1 METTDTVLNKIKMDD
16 IMDYDVFLSYPH
28 ADRIEVMQICE
39 ALRARELTVWMD
51 ESDIPD
57 YASITR
63 SIVDGLARS
72 RVLLAYYSL
81 NYSRSR
87 ACQWELTAAFLAAQH
102 GGDPQR
108 RVLVINPENEWE
120 HIQPVELKDAEIP
133 NSDDLDSLAS
143 RVKNHVDEIKGTIG
157 EIHAI
162 KPPEWYGRKG
172 LGSNRFVGRLHYMW
186 QIHSALHASDFPI
199 ITMATATY
207 EVVQIY
213 GMGGVGKSLLTEE
226 YALRFAAAFPGGV
239 FWLSAFGNDDV
250 KTGITAEERE
260 AERFGQIMGIAATLG
275 IPVQDRNPDEIE
287 GDLVRELGS
296 REKPFLWVVDDLPAG
311 MGKDTLQGWLAP
323 HPLGK
328 TLITTRTREHDS
340 MGSLIR
346 LDVLEP
352 EEGCDLLTSRRKPE
366 GEKEKDAACDLVE
379 DLGCHALAIEVAGAA
394 LHASNSSRPFADFRQ
409 ALTKPNHDELEFAK
423 YLIGTLPNGHEKSIA
438 ATLLRSIELLC
449 RESAACTGR
458 LCIAATFLRNIK
470 LLKDEKCSV
479 NRGCDFLL
487 LASVLAVAPIPTS
500 LVSYVFCEVDGLDE
514 TSGKRR
520 ADHAIHKAEE
530 LSLAQRAQ
538 EWGAISIH
546 TLISRTVRFKNPM
559 PERSNQLHDAAIK
572 VLTAKFKENADDP
585 RTHGKLELLV
595 AHARELIG
603 RGDDILQ
610 TTELVSLVAQYDFV
624 NAKYKSA
631 EKLWRCELEFKNHIL
646 GTEHPSTL
654 TSMNNLAVTLQAQ
667 GELERARE
675 IHEKV
680 LEKRRRLLGAEHPDT
695 IASMGNLAT
704 TLHAQ
709 GELEKAREILT
720 GVLEKRR
727 QIFGVEH
734 PKTLT
739 SMGNLASTL
748 HSQGELEKAREIQ
761 EKKLGITRRVLGG
774 AHSDTLTSMSQLAMT
789 LKDQGE
795 IERARGIQEEVLE
808 KRRQIFGAKHP
819 DTLASM
825 GNLAITLCCQGEI
838 ERARNVQKGEVE
850 TMQQILGA
858 EHPDTLT
865 SMSNLATTLQTQGKL
880 ERAREI
886 YEEVLEKR
894 RQIFGVEHSD
904 TLASMGNLATT
915 LHAQGELEKAREIQ
929 EEALGITRRILGGA
943 HSDTIRSMS
952 NFAVMLK
959 DQGEIERAREILEEV
974 LNIRRRI
981 LGAEHPDTITSMS
994 NLAMTLQTQGNIEK
1008 AREILEE
1015 VLDTRRRILG
1025 AEHPD
1030 TITSMSNLAVMLKDQ
1045 GEIERAREILE
1056 EVLNIRRRILGAE
1069 HPDTITSMSNLAV
1082 MLNDQGEIER
1092 AREIL
1097 EEVLDIRRRIL
1108 GAKHPDTSI
1117 SAWNLFNNL
1126 IEIDNPDEAQTVLE
1140 TDLLWLLDRDP
1151 ASLGANQREI
1161 RGTIFQM
1168 TDEVK
1173 KATI

>member
-1 METTDTVLNKIKMDD
+1 METTDTVLNNIQMDD

-28 ADRIEVMQICE
+28 ADRAEVMQICE
-39 ALRARELTVWMD
+39 ALRARELNVWMD

-63 SIVDGLARS
+63 SIVKGLARS

-87 ACQWELTAAFLAAQH
+87 ACQWELTSAFFAAQRE
-102 GGDPQR
+102 GDPLR
-108 RVLVINPENEWE
+108 RVLVINPENKWE
-120 HIQPVELKDAEIP
+120 HILPVELKDAEVP
-133 NSDDLDSLAS
+133 DSDDLASLVS
-143 RVKNHVDEIKGTIG
+143 SVKAHVDEIKGTIG
-157 EIHAI
+157 EIHTLN
-162 KPPEWYGRKG
+162 PPAWYGRKG

-186 QIHSALHASDFPI
+186 QIHSALHASYFPI
-199 ITMATATY
+199 ITGAHASA
-207 EVVQIY
+207 VVQVY
-213 GMGGVGKSLLTEE
+213 GMGGVGKSLLAEE

-250 KTGITAEERE
+250 KAGLDAEGRE
-260 AERFGQIMGIAATLG
+260 AERSGQIRGIAAALG
-275 IPVQDRNPDEIE
+275 IPVQDRKPDEIE

-311 MGKDTLQGWLAP
+311 MGEDTLQGWLAP

-366 GEKEKDAACDLVE
+366 GEQEKDAACDLVE

-394 LHASNSSRPFADFRQ
+394 LHASNGSRPFADFRQ
-409 ALTKPNHDELEFAK
+409 ALTKPNHDELEYAK

-458 LCIAATFLRNIK
+458 LCIAATFLRSIK

-479 NRGCDFLL
+479 NMGCDFLL

-572 VLTAKFKENADDP
+572 VLTAKFQENADDP

-603 RGDDILQ
+603 RGDDVLR
-610 TTELVSLVAQYDFV
+610 TAELVSLVAQYDFV
-624 NAKYKSA
+624 SAKYKSA

-654 TSMNNLAVTLQAQ
+654 ISMNNLAVTLQAQ
-667 GELERARE
+667 GELEKARE

-774 AHSDTLTSMSQLAMT
+774 AHPDTLTSMSQLAVT

-825 GNLAITLCCQGEI
+825 GNLAITLRCQGEI

-858 EHPDTLT
+858 EHPDTIT

-880 ERAREI
+880 DRAREI

-894 RQIFGVEHSD
+894 RQILGVEHPD

-915 LHAQGELEKAREIQ
+915 LHAQGELEKAIEIQ
-929 EEALGITRRILGGA
+929 EEALGITRRVLGGA
-943 HSDTIRSMS
+943 HPDIIGSMS
-952 NFAVMLK
+952 NLAVMLK

-974 LNIRRRI
+974 LDIRRRI

-1015 VLDTRRRILG
+1015 VLGTRRRILG

-1030 TITSMSNLAVMLKDQ
+1030 TITSMSNLAVKLHAQ
-1045 GEIERAREILE
+1045 GELKK
-1056 EVLNIRRRILGAE
+1056 
-1069 HPDTITSMSNLAV
+1069 
-1082 MLNDQGEIER
+1082 

-1097 EEVLDIRRRIL
+1097 EEVLDTRRRIF
-1108 GAKHPDTSI
+1108 GAEHPDTSI

-1126 IEIDNPDEAQTVLE
+1126 IEIDDPTEARTVLE

-1161 RGTIFQM
+1161 RGTILQM
-1168 TDEVK
+1168 IGEVK
-1173 KATI
+1173 KPQSE